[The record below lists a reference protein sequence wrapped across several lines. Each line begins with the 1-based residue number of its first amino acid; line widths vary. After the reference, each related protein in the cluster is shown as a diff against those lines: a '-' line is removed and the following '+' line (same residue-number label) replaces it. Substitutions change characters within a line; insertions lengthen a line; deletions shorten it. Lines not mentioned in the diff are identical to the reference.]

1 MAASPVDGALTI
13 CLVSSLADVKTE
25 VYQCGHDL
33 QLGSGIKPN
42 DPHQADAQP
51 PIGRDWK
58 GGPYSRSIPV
68 HLRIARTVRKIFL
81 TVVTLEDVNL
91 DESNSFSQNSF
102 SAMFLISV
110 GHMKI
115 LGRLGGLTRGS
126 LEEKL

>member
-25 VYQCGHDL
+25 VYQCGHHV
-33 QLGSGIKPN
+33 QLGSGIKSN

-51 PIGRDWK
+51 PIERLEGRPLFQKHPSSPQDT
-58 GGPYSRSIPV
+58 
-68 HLRIARTVRKIFL
+68 RTVRKIFL

-110 GHMKI
+110 GHRKI